1 LLEGSNAEL
10 KRELHERQLTCEHL
24 NQRAVEA
31 QVIKFVCYFNYYL
44 SCNVYFV
51 LITTESTFQVEKD
64 KLIMQIES
72 ARNGKSWDEIDSST
86 SQVSVN

>member
-1 LLEGSNAEL
+1 MLERSNAEL
-10 KRELHERQLTCEHL
+10 QRELHERQLICEHW

-44 SCNVYFV
+44 SCNVYFA
-51 LITTESTFQVEKD
+51 LITTESIFQVEKD